1 MIPAPIRLRALGVC
15 LVAMSCLGGC
25 GGDVAQAPGTHLIL
39 PDDVAARTD
48 GAPGT
53 DTVDV
58 GPESDTE
65 TVCEVRDGCAPPSD
79 VPGQDLDAGF
89 SCTPAERTCDGA
101 TVMECATDGQ
111 GLTYVEECDDDDPCT
126 EDQCLAGE
134 CLYEHAGACCEPPC
148 PMGQLCFDGECV
160 CAAQCFGKACGDDGC
175 GGSCGECPAQHHCS
189 PAGLCLCDPA
199 CSLPDGTGLEC
210 GDDGCGD
217 VCGVCLGPQDACV
230 DGLCICQPL
239 CEGFEC
245 GSDGCGGDCGTCPA
259 QHECSDGQCLCVP
272 DCGGKSCGGDGCGG
286 SCGECT
292 GPLYI
297 CGGAQCIQDVT
308 FAPILGV
315 CTPHLHGGAVYY
327 LCWEPVKWDD
337 AKDYCS
343 NSGAWF
349 ATITTDAEQAFLA
362 GLAAAAGQ
370 TIWIGLKQGFWE
382 WDSFEWVTGE
392 GKPVTYWADGE
403 PNDGGVFESED
414 CAEMGPSGLWNDQ
427 KCGAERWFFCEYSS

>member
-148 PMGQLCFDGECV
+148 PMGQLCFDGAVLRQGMRRRRLRRELRRMPG
-160 CAAQCFGKACGDDGC
+160 AA
-175 GGSCGECPAQHHCS
+175 
-189 PAGLCLCDPA
+189 
-199 CSLPDGTGLEC
+199 SLL
-210 GDDGCGD
+210 
-217 VCGVCLGPQDACV
+217 AR
-230 DGLCICQPL
+230 
-239 CEGFEC
+239 
-245 GSDGCGGDCGTCPA
+245 
-259 QHECSDGQCLCVP
+259 
-272 DCGGKSCGGDGCGG
+272 
-286 SCGECT
+286 
-292 GPLYI
+292 GPLPLRSRVQPP
-297 CGGAQCIQDVT
+297 GRDGA
-308 FAPILGV
+308 GV
-315 CTPHLHGGAVYY
+315 
-327 LCWEPVKWDD
+327 
-337 AKDYCS
+337 
-343 NSGAWF
+343 
-349 ATITTDAEQAFLA
+349 
-362 GLAAAAGQ
+362 
-370 TIWIGLKQGFWE
+370 
-382 WDSFEWVTGE
+382 
-392 GKPVTYWADGE
+392 
-403 PNDGGVFESED
+403 
-414 CAEMGPSGLWNDQ
+414 
-427 KCGAERWFFCEYSS
+427 RR